1 MLKLYNASGTF
12 VTMIPDTD
20 YRDAAVTATLTDGD
34 KQLEFVYCGDP
45 RSIRNEY
52 YIETD
57 SDRYVVKEVH
67 PADRATRYVCKL
79 DLEDLEQTVFQ
90 QFTAANKTVTQ
101 AAALALVG
109 TGWTVSTTM
118 TKKRSVQTY
127 KKTPLEILYKI
138 CDAFMCELKF
148 DNVNK
153 VVTFATKLGQDR
165 GVYLRSDINLR
176 SLSPTY
182 DSYEYYT
189 RLIPIGADG
198 LQIDNDGKNYV
209 ENYTYSDKIRTLIW
223 EDTSY
228 TDAQQL
234 KEDAIGK
241 LSDLAAP
248 KRSYSADII
257 DLARIPASDTRTDYE
272 FLLFDLGDTIKIT
285 DEMMGVMEK
294 QRIVK
299 IVKYPDDPTKNT
311 IELSNTVLTWEEMQA
326 RYRAAAQA
334 WEDVSN
340 ADGSV
345 NGVYVHGVKA
355 GEVVGVVV
363 DQGGTSTS
371 TDLNSAVSVVQGQI
385 SVNASDIQAATAR
398 IGTIETTYLTATMA
412 NIDTA
417 NINKLKVA
425 QMFAQVGLIDR
436 AVISEGKITGY
447 LDAVEV
453 NAANI
458 TAGTL
463 TTDRLVIRGTNKSI
477 VYAINNIS
485 GAVQSQNVNTIN
497 GEIVTPRTIT
507 ADRIVASSITANE
520 ITTENLVG
528 TNGWINLRKG
538 RFDFGSGRLAWDG
551 STMTISNW
559 NVLTNRIEID
569 CTSQGKYRTG
579 LQCLSD
585 GTGAAFYAGCT
596 TAAGGSIANK
606 ALTNFYVTQ
615 AGYLY
620 AASAEISGTVH
631 ASGGDIA
638 GWTIGTL
645 RIYKTLNNLTTGMQA
660 PSENTTWAFAAGAT
674 AVNNWSAAPFR
685 VSHAGAVT
693 CTKLTVNNDNFE
705 LNANH
710 MRFGNWS
717 TADDYVDI
725 TAGQIS
731 VYNDMFAGMTLT
743 GSLLTVTDSFNSV
756 KVGTTSV
763 RLDPFSSMDAAG
775 RLYINGGYFGLYFI
789 SQDAGVSSRWMIRVD
804 GSGDVQ
810 LPSATSVS
818 ATMTFSAAPRTNN
831 NVYYCSKNTDGT
843 AVPLIGWSSGNN
855 MWVGHYTFANRSNRI
870 NLGATID
877 NLYVYNSSGSTVLL
891 STQVS
896 DRRLKHD
903 ITDLSGARD
912 LIMGLQ
918 AKEFRYNGESENRK
932 HYGFVAQDVRPL
944 ISDDSAI
951 LAYNPVD
958 IETGQ
963 YDAGDESTFEY
974 SMSYTELIAPIVKLL
989 QEHDEIIRR
998 MTT

>member
-45 RSIRNEY
+45 RSILNEY

-79 DLEDLEQTVFQ
+79 DLEDLEQTMFQ

-153 VVTFATKLGQDR
+153 VVTFAAKLGQDR

-228 TDAQQL
+228 TDATEL
-234 KEDAIGK
+234 MTDAIGK

-248 KRSYSADII
+248 KRSYSADVV
-257 DLARIPASDTRTDYE
+257 DLARVPAADTRTDYE

-285 DEMMGVMEK
+285 DEMTGVMEK

-538 RFDFGSGRLAWDG
+538 RFDFGSGHG
-551 STMTISNW
+551 EI
-559 NVLTNRIEID
+559 VL
-569 CTSQGKYRTG
+569 
-579 LQCLSD
+579 
-585 GTGAAFYAGCT
+585 
-596 TAAGGSIANK
+596 
-606 ALTNFYVTQ
+606 V
-615 AGYLY
+615 
-620 AASAEISGTVH
+620 V
-631 ASGGDIA
+631 
-638 GWTIGTL
+638 
-645 RIYKTLNNLTTGMQA
+645 
-660 PSENTTWAFAAGAT
+660 
-674 AVNNWSAAPFR
+674 
-685 VSHAGAVT
+685 
-693 CTKLTVNNDNFE
+693 
-705 LNANH
+705 
-710 MRFGNWS
+710 
-717 TADDYVDI
+717 
-725 TAGQIS
+725 
-731 VYNDMFAGMTLT
+731 
-743 GSLLTVTDSFNSV
+743 
-756 KVGTTSV
+756 
-763 RLDPFSSMDAAG
+763 
-775 RLYINGGYFGLYFI
+775 
-789 SQDAGVSSRWMIRVD
+789 
-804 GSGDVQ
+804 
-810 LPSATSVS
+810 
-818 ATMTFSAAPRTNN
+818 
-831 NVYYCSKNTDGT
+831 
-843 AVPLIGWSSGNN
+843 
-855 MWVGHYTFANRSNRI
+855 ANRGHIRQI
-870 NLGATID
+870 VFCLG
-877 NLYVYNSSGSTVLL
+877 G
-891 STQVS
+891 
-896 DRRLKHD
+896 
-903 ITDLSGARD
+903 
-912 LIMGLQ
+912 
-918 AKEFRYNGESENRK
+918 
-932 HYGFVAQDVRPL
+932 
-944 ISDDSAI
+944 
-951 LAYNPVD
+951 
-958 IETGQ
+958 
-963 YDAGDESTFEY
+963 
-974 SMSYTELIAPIVKLL
+974 
-989 QEHDEIIRR
+989 
-998 MTT
+998 